1 MDETR
6 RSPEVALRR
15 DGFTVPAGV
24 ARDVPC
30 GAEVRFTRERTP
42 TRSAAIIEAEL
53 LTPDGMRGVC
63 AVKLCRRHA
72 QAWRAAPSAEREVC
86 RRLASEPHPS
96 RWLIQVVAVLRAS
109 EALDD
114 DATDWTGGGCG
125 GAGGPAAAAASSPR
139 SAIKT
144 RPTDKASPATVA
156 TDAGP
161 RLLFP
166 GEFGTIVIMSLC
178 RKDMVAALMDPPDG
192 DKPLPAEAQ
201 SQFAT
206 MALCSLIALAE
217 RGYAHGDVSPEQFLV
232 CPDDRV
238 VLTDFGQAIP
248 TLFAPKSRRTAHA
261 ADCSQSWGPVV
272 SGLLERMERGANGG
286 GSRSDAARCDP
297 EGVGARSAGVATLS
311 PGSTP
316 LMKTSGSDRS
326 ACSAGV
332 ALPLSVASAGSAA
345 GSLHLC
351 ALSTDVASPASG
363 TGDWDLASET
373 DRSGTVRTP
382 TSSSGF
388 WVACPA
394 GGMAPAPPSPHA
406 SSGPRPRH
414 HPSRSDPGFGSS
426 GAAAPA
432 AGRAAHHA
440 ASSTSSHAMGRG
452 GMAGGPSAPE
462 CAELSSQGS
471 PSFFY
476 RGKTGYR
483 APEVWIGAS
492 EAAAAASSGA
502 LPGGSAGRCTCG
514 GERWRAHSEDAWSL
528 GATFYAVAF
537 KLPPPSA
544 HVISTRYGHF
554 DVPPGLKGCLA
565 SVASAAHADERLT
578 WAVLEDALRVGRIGW
593 TSPIAVNAIISLMT
607 PDARV
612 RLRLSG
618 LAQHS
623 FIAPERIGMSREDL
637 VGRALRA
644 LL

>member
-1 MDETR
+1 M
-6 RSPEVALRR
+6 
-15 DGFTVPAGV
+15 
-24 ARDVPC
+24 AR
-30 GAEVRFTRERTP
+30 A
-42 TRSAAIIEAEL
+42 
-53 LTPDGMRGVC
+53 
-63 AVKLCRRHA
+63 
-72 QAWRAAPSAEREVC
+72 
-86 RRLASEPHPS
+86 
-96 RWLIQVVAVLRAS
+96 
-109 EALDD
+109 
-114 DATDWTGGGCG
+114 
-125 GAGGPAAAAASSPR
+125 
-139 SAIKT
+139 
-144 RPTDKASPATVA
+144 
-156 TDAGP
+156 
-161 RLLFP
+161 
-166 GEFGTIVIMSLC
+166 
-178 RKDMVAALMDPPDG
+178 
-192 DKPLPAEAQ
+192 
-201 SQFAT
+201 
-206 MALCSLIALAE
+206 
-217 RGYAHGDVSPEQFLV
+217 
-232 CPDDRV
+232 DRV

-272 SGLLERMERGANGG
+272 SGLLERMERGATN
-286 GSRSDAARCDP
+286 SSSSSAAACCDP
-297 EGVGARSAGVATLS
+297 EGVGVRSAGMATVS

-316 LMKTSGSDRS
+316 QVKTTGSDRS

-351 ALSTDVASPASG
+351 ALSTDIASPGSG
-363 TGDWDLASET
+363 MGDWDASSET
-373 DRSGTVRTP
+373 DRCGNVRTP
-382 TSSSGF
+382 TSTGGF

-406 SSGPRPRH
+406 ASGPQSRH
-414 HPSRSDPGFGSS
+414 HTSRSDPGFSS
-426 GAAAPA
+426 GGAGGIAAA
-432 AGRAAHHA
+432 AGGASSQAGG
-440 ASSTSSHAMGRG
+440 SSTSSHAVGRAAITSG
-452 GMAGGPSAPE
+452 TSAPD
-462 CAELSSQGS
+462 CAGLSPQGS

-554 DVPPGLKGCLA
+554 DVPPGLRGCLA

-578 WAVLEDALRVGRIGW
+578 WAVLEDALRAGRIGW
-593 TSPIAVNAIISLMT
+593 TTPIAVNAIISLMT

-623 FIAPERIGMSREDL
+623 FIAPERIGMPRDDL
-637 VGRALRA
+637 VARAVRA